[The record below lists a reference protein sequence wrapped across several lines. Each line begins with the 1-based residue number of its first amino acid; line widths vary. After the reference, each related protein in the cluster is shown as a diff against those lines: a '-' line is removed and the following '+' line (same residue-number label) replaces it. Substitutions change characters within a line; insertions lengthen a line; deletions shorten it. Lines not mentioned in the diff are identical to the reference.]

1 MIELLQ
7 AFENLLV
14 KSEDLEMPFVLWT
27 LKYLRCN
34 NLKILMHF
42 LQSYVNIIDETQVCS
57 SILGFRNVCTLCTC
71 WTFNS
76 KNNLETLSSFSRYF
90 HCQDIKRGIAAHIE
104 MGLTRLLWSM
114 FHGLFFFMKWFIN
127 KFLHYVIDFFIIK
140 IEDFVLSNFLP

>member
-90 HCQDIKRGIAAHIE
+90 HCQDIKRGIAAHVE
-104 MGLTRLLWSM
+104 MGLTSLL
-114 FHGLFFFMKWFIN
+114 
-127 KFLHYVIDFFIIK
+127 
-140 IEDFVLSNFLP
+140 